1 MSLKIVP
8 LQNKHLEDAAA
19 LVTTRYRALRDRVP
33 SLPSRYED
41 VGSILPLLRDLAGQA
56 PGVVAMRDG
65 RLAGFLLGIVLP
77 DFRGKRSVYSP
88 EWANAV
94 DGEDGGETY
103 REMYAHLSAC
113 WVADGCFLHVI
124 TLLAHDREAIDAWY
138 WLGFGL
144 TTVDAIRDLTP
155 VQGSTADVVIRR
167 AGLEDIAQ
175 AMALSQA
182 LEQHLVAAPIFVIE
196 EHVPPLSPPTLRP
209 CSGQALGGM
218 KGGEQWLANSANA
231 LWLAY
236 RDGEVVA
243 CMGLEPSN
251 PTACYI
257 IRDEKTT
264 SITSAFTRESERNKG
279 IATALLN
286 HSLGWARAAG
296 YERCAVDFES
306 QNIPAVRFW
315 LRHFQPVCYSLIRHV
330 DERVAWAHG
339 RREDKDLTNFPSPP
353 PSPQRGEGVSPSPQG
368 GEGVSPSPQ
377 RGEGVSL
384 SPQGGEGVSPSPQRG
399 EGVSLSPQG
408 GEGASSLSLAGR
420 GLG

>member
-1 MSLKIVP
+1 
-8 LQNKHLEDAAA
+8 
-19 LVTTRYRALRDRVP
+19 
-33 SLPSRYED
+33 
-41 VGSILPLLRDLAGQA
+41 
-56 PGVVAMRDG
+56 MRDG

-94 DGEDGGETY
+94 NGEDGGETY

-315 LRHFQPVCYSLIRHV
+315 LRHFQPVCYSLIRYV

-353 PSPQRGEGVSPSPQG
+353 PSPQRGEGASPFSPKG
-368 GEGVSPSPQ
+368 RGSKSPLPKGRGASPLSPKGEEQVPSPQ
-377 RGEGVSL
+377 RARGKSPFSKGRGGKSPFPEGVRGQVPSPSQGEG
-384 SPQGGEGVSPSPQRG
+384 
-399 EGVSLSPQG
+399 
-408 GEGASSLSLAGR
+408 
-420 GLG
+420 

>member
-19 LVTTRYRALRDRVP
+19 LVTTGYRALREQVT

-65 RLAGFLLGIVLP
+65 RLVGFLLGMVLP

-94 DGEDGGETY
+94 EGEDGGETY
-103 REMYAHLSAC
+103 REMYAHLSAR

-124 TLLAHDREAIDAWY
+124 TLLAHDRQAIDAWY

-155 VQGSTADVVIRR
+155 VQETGTDVVIRR
-167 AGLEDIAQ
+167 AGLEDIEQ

-182 LEQHLVAAPIFVIE
+182 LEQHLAAAPIFVIE
-196 EHVPPLSPPTLRP
+196 EHASLILSNI
-209 CSGQALGGM
+209 GGDE
-218 KGGEQWLANSANA
+218 GGKQWLANSANA

-243 CMGLEPSN
+243 GMGLEPPN
-251 PTACYI
+251 PEACYI

-286 HSLGWARAAG
+286 HSLDWARSVG
-296 YERCAVDFES
+296 YDRCAVDFES
-306 QNIPAVRFW
+306 QNISATRFW
-315 LRHFQPVCYSLIRHV
+315 LRHFQPVCYSLIRYV

-339 RREDKDLTNFPSPP
+339 KREDKELTNFPSPP
-353 PSPQRGEGVSPSPQG
+353 PSPQRGEGASP
-368 GEGVSPSPQ
+368 
-377 RGEGVSL
+377 
-384 SPQGGEGVSPSPQRG
+384 
-399 EGVSLSPQG
+399 
-408 GEGASSLSLAGR
+408 LSLAGR